1 MSFYTVLKY
10 SLMNVCLQLSAEY
23 IGPGTG
29 WNQLGLVTVS
39 SYWSVKFQQINHGI
53 KKRESSKETSVAMV
67 DSRSREMNRD
77 IDPKEDAFSE
87 MGPETSAPCEEH
99 KIMFRVITDFF
110 QKVHNL

>member
-10 SLMNVCLQLSAEY
+10 CLMNVCLQLSAEY

-39 SYWSVKFQQINHGI
+39 SYWSMKFQQINHRI
-53 KKRESSKETSVAMV
+53 TKRESSKETSVAMV
-67 DSRSREMNRD
+67 ESRSHEMNPD
-77 IDPKEDAFSE
+77 IDPKEDVFSG

-99 KIMFRVITDFF
+99 KIMFRVISDFF
-110 QKVHNL
+110 QKVHNF

>member
-10 SLMNVCLQLSAEY
+10 CLMNACLQLSAEY

-39 SYWSVKFQQINHGI
+39 SYWSMKFQQINH
-53 KKRESSKETSVAMV
+53 RMV
-67 DSRSREMNRD
+67 ESRSHEMNPD
-77 IDPKEDAFSE
+77 IDPKEDVFSG

-99 KIMFRVITDFF
+99 KIMFRMISDFF
-110 QKVHNL
+110 QQVHNF

>member
-10 SLMNVCLQLSAEY
+10 CLMNVCLQLSAEY

-39 SYWSVKFQQINHGI
+39 SYWSMKRERE
-53 KKRESSKETSVAMV
+53 KERKRESSKETSVGMV
-67 DSRSREMNRD
+67 ESRSHEMNPD
-77 IDPKEDAFSE
+77 IDPKGDVFSG

-99 KIMFRVITDFF
+99 KIMFRVISDFF
-110 QKVHNL
+110 QKVHNF